1 MNDSSNFRLALLR
14 IFALSLFFSLA
25 GKLFTLQILDGQS
38 YQAQALSTQTRDIV
52 QPALRGLILDQAG
65 RVVVG
70 NDFSLIV
77 SLSKTEIESQ
87 DDGGEAILSSL
98 AKLLKQ
104 TPETLRQKLTI
115 CGTEGAAPAPICWNG
130 SPYQPIPIAS
140 DVDPEIAIQI
150 AERSE
155 DFPGVSAEVEPLRNL
170 VLPFNTSMA
179 HILGYLGPVNDD
191 ELNQRKGTSSELQ
204 RTDVIGRAGLE
215 SYYDDRLRGQP
226 GVITLAIDRAMTITG
241 EVQRTDSKPGD
252 YLVLSIDSALQK
264 VVEEQL
270 EAAVNRARASG
281 NVADGAAAVVMDVRN
296 GQVLALASHPTY
308 DLGVWEGGVSKKDY
322 KNLTSKESG
331 APLISRATQGIFA
344 PASTFK
350 LFTTIAAAKAGFP
363 LGNALYS
370 CPSFFSVGDRDMR
383 NYESSSYGSLTI
395 RRALQVSCNTVFY
408 KFAYDM
414 WLRDGGNEP
423 SSNPKDYIEKTA
435 LQFGF
440 GKATGIDLPSE
451 SSGRIGGRQFKLDQY
466 AKFKDVWCY
475 RAEAGY
481 PDVAKSDPARATYL
495 KALAKEN
502 CVDGD
507 KFRGGDAANL
517 AIGQGDT
524 AITPLQLAVAYA
536 AFANGGDLLKPH
548 LVKAIISADG
558 KNVTPIKRSVTGK
571 AKFTKAMQSYITS
584 GLTDVVSGGTA
595 AAYFAGWP
603 QNKIPVAAKTGTG
616 QAGTEKD
623 TTSWMAS
630 FAPANKPKYV
640 VVFMVSQGGTGGTIS
655 GPSVRKIYEAIFGV
669 RGGSVNSKW
678 SVLVGG
684 KPSVALPQI
693 GSDGSVTP
701 IRGWSIDKFIMNR
714 FIVNGS

>member
-38 YQAQALSTQTRDIV
+38 YQAQALSTQTREIV

-77 SLSKTEIESQ
+77 SLSKTEIERQ
-87 DDGGEAILSSL
+87 DDGGEALLSSL

-104 TPETLRQKLTI
+104 APETLRQKLTI

-241 EVQRTDSKPGD
+241 EVRRTDSKPGD

-281 NVADGAAAVVMDVRN
+281 NVADGAAAVVMDVTN

-423 SSNPKDYIEKTA
+423 GSNPKDYIENTA

-502 CVDGD
+502 CIDGD

-558 KNVTPIKRSVTGK
+558 KNVTPIKRAVTGK
-571 AKFTKAMQSYITS
+571 AKFTKAVQSYITS

-603 QNKIPVAAKTGTG
+603 QNKIPIAAKTGTG

-678 SVLVGG
+678 SVLAGG

>member
-1 MNDSSNFRLALLR
+1 MSDSSNFRLALLR

-25 GKLFTLQILDGQS
+25 GKLFSLQILEGDV
-38 YQAQALSTQTRDIV
+38 YQAQAASTQTREIV
-52 QPALRGLILDQAG
+52 EPALRGLILDQAG
-65 RVVVG
+65 RVIIG

-77 SLSKTEIESQ
+77 SLSKIEIESQ
-87 DDGGEAILSSL
+87 ADGGASVLSSL
-98 AKLLKQ
+98 GRLLNR
-104 TPETLRQKLTI
+104 TPAQLRQRLTI
-115 CGTEGAAPAPICWNG
+115 CGTEGAAPAPQCWNG
-130 SPYQPIPIAS
+130 SPYQPIPVAT
-140 DVDPEIAIQI
+140 DVEPTVAVQI

-155 DFPGVSAEVEPLRNL
+155 EFPGVTAEIEPIRNL

-179 HILGYLGPVNDD
+179 HILGYLGPVNDE
-191 ELNQRKGTSSELQ
+191 ELNARKGTSQELQ
-204 RTDVIGRAGLE
+204 RTDLIGRAGLE
-215 SYYDDRLRGQP
+215 AFYDTELRGKP

-241 EVQRTDSKPGD
+241 EVKRTESVPGN
-252 YLVLSIDSALQK
+252 YLVLSVDSALQK

-270 EAAVNRARASG
+270 EAAVNRARAAG
-281 NVADGAAAVVMDVRN
+281 NVADGAAAVVMDVTN
-296 GQVLALASHPTY
+296 GQILAMASHPTY
-308 DLGVWEGGVSKKDY
+308 DLNVWQDGVSNREY
-322 KNLTSKESG
+322 KALTSKTSG

-350 LFTTIAAAKAGFP
+350 LFTTIAAAKSGFP
-363 LGNALYS
+363 LGNALYA

-408 KFAYDM
+408 KLAYDM
-414 WLRDGGNEP
+414 WIRDGGNNP
-423 SSNPKDYIEKTA
+423 INTPKDAIEKTA
-435 LQFGF
+435 IQFGF

-481 PDVAKSDPARATYL
+481 PDEAKKDPARAAYL

-536 AFANGGDLLKPH
+536 AFANGGELLRPH
-548 LVKAIISADG
+548 LVKAIASADG
-558 KNVTPIKRSVTGK
+558 TSVKEIPREVTGRV
-571 AKFTKAMQSYITS
+571 KFTKAMQTYITS

-595 AAYFAGWP
+595 ASYFAGWP
-603 QNKIPVAAKTGTG
+603 QSVIPVAAKTGTG

-630 FAPANKPKYV
+630 FAPANKPKYA

-669 RGGSVNSKW
+669 RGSKVNPKW
-678 SVLVGG
+678 SVLAGG
-684 KPSVALPQI
+684 KSSNTLPTI
-693 GSDGSVTP
+693 NSDGSVTR
-701 IRGWSIDKFIMNR
+701 IKGWSIDKFIMNR

>member
-1 MNDSSNFRLALLR
+1 MSDSSNFRLALLR
-14 IFALSLFFSLA
+14 IFALSLFFSLS
-25 GKLFTLQILDGQS
+25 GKLFSLQILEGDV
-38 YQAQALSTQTRDIV
+38 YQAQAASTQTREIV
-52 QPALRGLILDQAG
+52 EPALRGLILDQAG
-65 RVVVG
+65 RVIIG
-70 NDFSLIV
+70 NDFSLVV
-77 SLSKTEIESQ
+77 SLSKIEIESQ
-87 DDGGEAILSSL
+87 PDGGTSVLETLGR
-98 AKLLKQ
+98 LLDK
-104 TPETLRQKLTI
+104 TPEQLRQRLTI
-115 CGTEGAAPAPICWNG
+115 CGTEGAAPAPQCWNG
-130 SPYQPIPIAS
+130 SPYQPIPVAT
-140 DVDPEIAIQI
+140 DVEPTVAVQI

-155 DFPGVSAEVEPLRNL
+155 EFPGVTAEIEPIRNL

-179 HILGYLGPVNDD
+179 HILGYLGPVNDE
-191 ELNQRKGTSSELQ
+191 ELNARKGTSQELQ
-204 RTDVIGRAGLE
+204 RTDLIGRAGLE
-215 SYYDDRLRGQP
+215 AYYDAELRGKP
-226 GVITLAIDRAMTITG
+226 GIITLAIDRAMTITG
-241 EVQRTDSKPGD
+241 EVKRTESVPGN
-252 YLVLSIDSALQK
+252 YLVLSVDSALQK

-270 EAAVNRARASG
+270 EAAVKRARAAG
-281 NVADGAAAVVMDVRN
+281 NVADGAAAVVMDVTN
-296 GQVLALASHPTY
+296 GQILAMASHPTY
-308 DLGVWEGGVSKKDY
+308 DLNVWQDGVSNKEY
-322 KNLTSKESG
+322 KALTSKFSG

-350 LFTTIAAAKAGFP
+350 LFTTIAAAKSGFP
-363 LGNALYS
+363 LGNALYA

-408 KFAYDM
+408 KIAYDL
-414 WLRDGGNEP
+414 WIRDGGNDP
-423 SSNPKDYIEKTA
+423 SNNPKDAIEKTA
-435 LQFGF
+435 IQFGF

-481 PDVAKSDPARATYL
+481 PDEAKTNPARAAYL
-495 KALAKEN
+495 KALAVEN

-536 AFANGGDLLKPH
+536 AFANGGDLLRPH
-548 LVKAIISADG
+548 LVKAIVSADG
-558 KNVTPIKRSVTGK
+558 KSVTETPREVTGRV
-571 AKFTKAMQSYITS
+571 KFTKAMQTYITS

-595 AAYFAGWP
+595 ASYFAGWP
-603 QNKIPVAAKTGTG
+603 QSVIPVAAKTGTG

-630 FAPANKPKYV
+630 FAPANKPKYA
-640 VVFMVSQGGTGGTIS
+640 VVFMVSQGGTGGAIS

-669 RGGSVNSKW
+669 RGSTVNPKW
-678 SVLVGG
+678 SVLAGG
-684 KPSVALPQI
+684 KSSSVLPKI
-693 GSDGSVTP
+693 NSDGSVTQ
-701 IRGWSIDKFIMNR
+701 IKGWSIDKFIMNR

>member
-25 GKLFTLQILDGQS
+25 GKLFTLQILDGES
-38 YQAQALSTQTRDIV
+38 YQAQALSTQTREIV
-52 QPALRGLILDQAG
+52 EPALRGLILDQAG

-70 NDFSLIV
+70 NDFSLVV
-77 SLSKTEIESQ
+77 SLSKVEIESQ
-87 DDGGEAILSSL
+87 DDGGETILSSL

-140 DVDPEIAIQI
+140 GVNPEIAIQI

-155 DFPGVSAEVEPLRNL
+155 EFPGVSAEVEPLRNL

-191 ELNQRKGTSSELQ
+191 ELNQRKGTSGELQ
-204 RTDVIGRAGLE
+204 RTDLIGRAGLE
-215 SYYDDRLRGQP
+215 SYYDDALRGQP
-226 GVITLAIDRAMTITG
+226 GIITLAIDRAMTITG

-252 YLVLSIDSALQK
+252 YLVLSVDSALQK

-270 EAAVNRARASG
+270 EAAVNRARSAG
-281 NVADGAAAVVMDVRN
+281 NAADGAAAVVMDVTN
-296 GQVLALASHPTY
+296 GQVLAMASHPTY
-308 DLGVWEGGVSKKDY
+308 DLGVWQGGVSNKEY
-322 KNLTSKESG
+322 KRLTSKESG

-423 SSNPKDYIEKTA
+423 IGNPKDYIEKTA
-435 LQFGF
+435 IQFGF

-466 AKFKDVWCY
+466 AKFRDVWCY
-475 RAEAGY
+475 RADAGY
-481 PDVAKSDPARATYL
+481 PDVAKSDPARAAYL

-536 AFANGGDLLKPH
+536 AFANGGELLKPH

-558 KNVTPIKRSVTGK
+558 KTVTPIKRSVTGK
-571 AKFTKAMQSYITS
+571 AKFSKAMQSYITS

-603 QNKIPVAAKTGTG
+603 QNQIPVAAKTGTG

-655 GPSVRKIYEAIFGV
+655 GPSVRKIYEALFGV
-669 RGGSVNSKW
+669 RGGTVNPKW
-678 SVLVGG
+678 SVLAGG
-684 KPSVALPQI
+684 KPSDVLPQI
-693 GSDGSVTP
+693 NSDGSVTP
-701 IRGWSIDKFIMNR
+701 IRGWALNKFIMNR

>member
-1 MNDSSNFRLALLR
+1 MNESSDFRLTLLR
-14 IFALSLFFSLA
+14 IFALSLFLSLA
-25 GKLFTLQILDGQS
+25 GKLFSLQILEGDV
-38 YQAQALSTQTRDIV
+38 YQAQAASTQTREIV
-52 QPALRGLILDQAG
+52 EPALRGLILDQAG
-65 RVVVG
+65 RVVIG

-87 DDGGEAILSSL
+87 SDGGETLLKSL
-98 AKLLKQ
+98 GILLKQ
-104 TPETLRQKLTI
+104 SSDQLRQRLTI
-115 CGTEGAAPAPICWNG
+115 CGTEGAAPAPTCWNG
-130 SPYQPIPIAS
+130 SPYQPIPVAI
-140 DVDPEIAIQI
+140 DVDPNIAIQI

-155 DFPGVSAEVEPLRNL
+155 EFPGVTAEVEPVRNL

-179 HILGYLGPVNDD
+179 HILGYLGPVNDE
-191 ELNQRKGTSSELQ
+191 ELNARKGTSQELQ
-204 RTDVIGRAGLE
+204 RTDLIGRAGLE
-215 SYYDDRLRGQP
+215 SYYDSELRGQP

-241 EVQRTDSKPGD
+241 EVKRVEATPGN
-252 YLVLSIDSALQK
+252 YLVLSVDSALQK

-270 EAAVNRARASG
+270 EAAVIRARAAG
-281 NVADGAAAVVMDVRN
+281 NVADGAAAIVMDVTN
-296 GQVLALASHPTY
+296 GQILAMASHPTY
-308 DLGVWEGGVSKKDY
+308 DLNVWQGGVSNKEY
-322 KNLTSKESG
+322 KALTSKSSG

-350 LFTTIAAAKAGFP
+350 LFTTIAAAKSGFP
-363 LGNALYS
+363 LGNALYP

-408 KFAYDM
+408 KIAYDM
-414 WLRDGGNEP
+414 WIRDGGNTP
-423 SSNPKDYIEKTA
+423 IANPKDAIEKTA
-435 LQFGF
+435 IQFGF

-481 PDVAKSDPARATYL
+481 PDVAKTDPSRAAYL
-495 KALAKEN
+495 KAIAEEN

-548 LVKAIISADG
+548 LVKAIVSADG
-558 KNVTPIKRSVTGK
+558 KTITPIKREVTGK
-571 AKFTKAMQSYITS
+571 VKFTKAMQSYITS

-595 AAYFAGWP
+595 ASYFAGWP
-603 QNKIPVAAKTGTG
+603 QSVIPVAAKTGTG

-630 FAPANKPKYV
+630 FAPANKPKYA

-655 GPSVRKIYEAIFGV
+655 GPSVRKIYEALFGV
-669 RGGSVNSKW
+669 RGSQVNPKW
-678 SVLVGG
+678 SVLAGG
-684 KPSVALPQI
+684 KPSDVLPQI
-693 GSDGSVTP
+693 NLDGSVKP
-701 IRGWSIDKFIMNR
+701 IKGWSIQKFVMSR

>member
-1 MNDSSNFRLALLR
+1 MNDSSSFRLALLR

-25 GKLFTLQILDGQS
+25 GKLFTLQVLDSES
-38 YQAQALSTQTRDIV
+38 YQAQALSTQTREIV
-52 QPALRGLILDQAG
+52 EPALRGLILDQAG
-65 RVVVG
+65 RVIVG

-77 SLSKTEIESQ
+77 SLSKAEIESQ
-87 DDGGEAILSSL
+87 DDGGEAILGSL
-98 AKLLKQ
+98 ARLLKQ

-115 CGTEGAAPAPICWNG
+115 CGTTGAAPAPICWNG
-130 SPYQPIPIAS
+130 SPYQPIPVAA

-155 DFPGVSAEVEPLRNL
+155 EFPGVSAEVEPLRNL

-191 ELNQRKGTSSELQ
+191 ELNNRKGTRGELQ

-215 SYYDDRLRGQP
+215 SYYDKQLRGQP
-226 GVITLAIDRAMTITG
+226 GIITLAIDRAMTITG
-241 EVQRTDSKPGD
+241 EVRRTDSKPGD
-252 YLVLSIDSALQK
+252 YLVLSVDSALQK

-270 EAAVNRARASG
+270 EAAVNRARAAG
-281 NVADGAAAVVMDVRN
+281 NVADGAAAVVMDVTN

-308 DLGVWEGGVSKKDY
+308 DLGVWEGGVSNKEY
-322 KNLTSKESG
+322 KRLTSKESG

-363 LGNALYS
+363 LGNAVYS

-383 NYESSSYGSLTI
+383 NYESSSYGALTI

-423 SSNPKDYIEKTA
+423 GGNPKDYIEKTA
-435 LQFGF
+435 IQFGF

-481 PDVAKSDPARATYL
+481 PDVAKSDPTRAAYL

-558 KNVTPIKRSVTGK
+558 KTITPIKRSVTGK

-603 QNKIPVAAKTGTG
+603 QNKIAVAAKTGTG

-630 FAPANKPKYV
+630 FAPANNPKYV

-669 RGGSVNSKW
+669 RGGSINPKW
-678 SVLVGG
+678 SVFAGG
-684 KPSVALPQI
+684 KPSAVLPQI

-701 IRGWSIDKFIMNR
+701 VRGWSIDKFIMNR